1 MSRSLG
7 IRSGTHLPSQHL
19 HLPAVSFRPGRLQ
32 RLPLTV
38 RSTEAPASAE
48 FCRVLSSLDSHKLE
62 ILRNVNEG
70 SYQLLASCDAN
81 AQMQDDDMASLLLR
95 ITAFHR
101 LWCQQHSD
109 ADYELCDINNMISKI
124 ALMTTLLAGGSSQH
138 VLQTIE
144 YVRIAAVQMVQ
155 TDCPHNP
162 TLSSVFCRR
171 HPPVIAQDASCIV
184 ERMVHIKQL
193 IPQADVSEVVAKRPS
208 LLCMEVR
215 HLVLF
220 RVAPSK
226 PHACRYKLESQV
238 PPVLCVAECLQSG
251 VPCTSSSHHLHLL
264 LVHTLVHRASFAPVQ
279 GDLPSHFVVLP
290 CRATC

>member
-7 IRSGTHLPSQHL
+7 IRSCKPVPSQHL
-19 HLPAVSFRPGRLQ
+19 RSPAACSRPARLQ

-38 RSTEAPASAE
+38 RSTEAPTSAE
-48 FCRVLSSLDSHKLE
+48 FRRVLSSLDSHKLE
-62 ILRNVNEG
+62 VLRNINEG

-81 AQMQDDDMASLLLR
+81 AQMQDDDIASLLLR

-101 LWCQQHSD
+101 LWCQQYSE
-109 ADYELCDINNMISKI
+109 ADYRLCDINDMISKI

-144 YVRIAAVQMVQ
+144 YVLNAAVQLVQ
-155 TDCPHNP
+155 TDCPLNIN
-162 TLSSVFCRR
+162 LSSLFCRR

-193 IPQADVSEVVAKRPS
+193 IPQADVTEVVAKRPS

-226 PHACRYKLESQV
+226 PHACRYKLDLKV
-238 PPVLCVAECLQSG
+238 PPMLCFAEFLQSW
-251 VPCTSSSHHLHLL
+251 SALHII
-264 LVHTLVHRASFAPVQ
+264 HAPVARSYSGLQ
-279 GDLPSHFVVLP
+279 SFI
-290 CRATC
+290 CTCAR

>member
-7 IRSGTHLPSQHL
+7 IRSGKPVPSQHRSS
-19 HLPAVSFRPGRLQ
+19 PAAPSRPGRLQ
-32 RLPLTV
+32 KLPLTV
-38 RSTEAPASAE
+38 RSTEAPTSAE
-48 FCRVLSSLDSHKLE
+48 FRRVLSSLDSYKLE
-62 ILRNVNEG
+62 VLRDINEG

-81 AQMQDDDMASLLLR
+81 AQLHDEDMASMLLR

-109 ADYELCDINNMISKI
+109 ADHKLCDINNMISKI

-144 YVRIAAVQMVQ
+144 YVLNVAVRLVQ
-155 TDCPHNP
+155 TDCPLHL
-162 TLSSVFCRR
+162 TLSSAFCRR

-193 IPQADVSEVVAKRPS
+193 IPQADVTEVVAKRPS

-226 PHACRYKLESQV
+226 PHACRYKLDLQV
-238 PPVLCVAECLQSG
+238 PPVLCFAESLQWWSHIIHAPVARLYSGLQSFI
-251 VPCTSSSHHLHLL
+251 CTCA
-264 LVHTLVHRASFAPVQ
+264 R
-279 GDLPSHFVVLP
+279 
-290 CRATC
+290 

>member
-7 IRSGTHLPSQHL
+7 IRSGKPLPSQHRSS
-19 HLPAVSFRPGRLQ
+19 PAAPSRPGRLQ
-32 RLPLTV
+32 KLPLTV
-38 RSTEAPASAE
+38 RSTEAPTSAE
-48 FCRVLSSLDSHKLE
+48 FRRVLSSLDSYKLE
-62 ILRNVNEG
+62 VLRDINEG

-81 AQMQDDDMASLLLR
+81 AQLHDEDMASMLLR

-109 ADYELCDINNMISKI
+109 ADHKLCDINNMISKI

-144 YVRIAAVQMVQ
+144 YVLSAAVHLVQ
-155 TDCPHNP
+155 TDCPLNL
-162 TLSSVFCRR
+162 TLSSVVCRR
-171 HPPVIAQDASCIV
+171 HPPVVAQDASCIV

-193 IPQADVSEVVAKRPS
+193 IPQADVTQVVAKRPS

-226 PHACRYKLESQV
+226 PHACRYKLHLQV
-238 PPVLCVAECLQSG
+238 PPVLCFAKSLQWWSALHITHAPVARSYSG
-251 VPCTSSSHHLHLL
+251 VQSFICTCA
-264 LVHTLVHRASFAPVQ
+264 R
-279 GDLPSHFVVLP
+279 
-290 CRATC
+290 